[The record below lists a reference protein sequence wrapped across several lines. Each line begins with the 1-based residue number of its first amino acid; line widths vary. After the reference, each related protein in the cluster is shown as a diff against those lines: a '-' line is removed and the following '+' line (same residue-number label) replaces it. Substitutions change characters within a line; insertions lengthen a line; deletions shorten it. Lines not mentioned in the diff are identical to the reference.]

1 LGPDDIILGVKK
13 GALRAFV
20 HASVS
25 EDDMRMSWIAMTGL
39 LLLITRPI
47 NLMAGQ
53 DLPAPSPPWANQMPE
68 ARTSSS
74 ESQSERQERTRNVY
88 QRKQLEAD
96 AEKLLKLATDLKQQV
111 DRTTKDSM
119 SVDVIRKAD
128 EIEKLAHKIEQETKR

>member
-1 LGPDDIILGVKK
+1 
-13 GALRAFV
+13 
-20 HASVS
+20 
-25 EDDMRMSWIAMTGL
+25 MSWIAMTGL